1 MGSSSNFFK
10 VFVAFYYNTQLE
22 DSGVD
27 TCSTYFSEVLFIEAG
42 IYNILL
48 IIFHTSA
55 LHFLLPLPPNKMLKK
70 AMVGIAIVG
79 LNAVDAYSLQKRDGA
94 HAHDHGHAAPAP
106 SSGYEEPASSYGA
119 PAASYGAPAASYG
132 APSASYGEPAYEAA
146 PSYGA
151 EEAAL
156 PDLTPIII

>member
-48 IIFHTSA
+48 NIFHTSA
-55 LHFLLPLPPNKMLKK
+55 LHFLLPLNPS
-70 AMVGIAIVG
+70 IASQQ
-79 LNAVDAYSLQKRDGA
+79 NAQKSNGRYSHCRLECRRCLLPTKRDGA
-94 HAHDHGHAAPAP
+94 HAHDHG
-106 SSGYEEPASSYGA
+106 
-119 PAASYGAPAASYG
+119 
-132 APSASYGEPAYEAA
+132 
-146 PSYGA
+146 
-151 EEAAL
+151 
-156 PDLTPIII
+156 